1 MKKITRRLL
10 IAGCALLLCISMLGF
25 VSCTAT
31 ESAQVLFR
39 KAISRTVEQYEKFD
53 LVSFAKD
60 LSEGG
65 KVKLTAENI
74 KVPTGEE
81 STAKSMKL
89 PDISRRPTSRS
100 SSTRSSIKYTVSA

>member
-39 KAISRTVEQYEKFD
+39 KNCRTV
-53 LVSFAKD
+53 
-60 LSEGG
+60 
-65 KVKLTAENI
+65 
-74 KVPTGEE
+74 
-81 STAKSMKL
+81 
-89 PDISRRPTSRS
+89 
-100 SSTRSSIKYTVSA
+100 